1 MFRRLSDWLNRCVTF
16 ISAFLFGILILI
28 VFSQVIF
35 RYVFASSF
43 IWGEELGKY
52 IFVWLMFLGITTGVY
67 NSKHLGIAYFAGK
80 VSKRGQVWIKYFC
93 YGLSIAFFSILG
105 ITGFLFSLM
114 NMDSSSPV
122 LPVAYGYIYS
132 VIPVASIL
140 CVIYS
145 IAILLEVHKQDE
157 TV

>member
-1 MFRRLSDWLNRCVTF
+1 MFRRLSDFLNRGVTV
-16 ISAFLFGILILI
+16 ISTILFGLLIFL
-28 VFSQVIF
+28 VFSQVVF
-35 RYVFASSF
+35 RYVLASSF

-80 VSKRGQVWIKYFC
+80 VSKRGQIWIKYFC
-93 YGLSIAFFSILG
+93 YGLSIAFFTILG

-114 NMDSSSPV
+114 NIDSSSPV
-122 LPVAYGYIYS
+122 LPIAYGYIYS
-132 VIPVASIL
+132 VVPLASIL

-145 IAILLEVHKQDE
+145 ITILLEVHAQGE
-157 TV
+157 TA